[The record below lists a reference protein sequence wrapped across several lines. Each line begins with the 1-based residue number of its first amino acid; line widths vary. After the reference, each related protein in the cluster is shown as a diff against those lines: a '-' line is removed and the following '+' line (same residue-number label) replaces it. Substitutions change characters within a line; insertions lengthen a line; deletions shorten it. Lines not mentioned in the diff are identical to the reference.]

1 MKTFNLVLTIFF
13 SLNFSYTQEINAKI
27 IVNSESINQTNS
39 SVFKNLEI
47 SLSNFIN
54 NSSWSNVNYSEFEK
68 VDLNVLLSITSYS
81 NNSYVANIEFQASRP
96 VFNSSYSTPI
106 FNYQEKNFQFDYV
119 EYEPIIFKNNQFESK
134 ISSLLAFYINIIIGV
149 DHDSFVLNSGN
160 YFYDISK
167 NILNYTNQSNISGW
181 NSSHNGGKLNK
192 FWLIEYLTTNDS
204 NEFSNFL
211 FNYHVNGLDLMHS
224 DILSAKTNIA
234 TSISSL
240 KSLKRRNPNSILI
253 KILFDSKSDEIKD
266 IYSGGSF
273 FDVTNLVSDL
283 NYLTPFFSNK
293 WNSIK

>member
-192 FWLIEYLTTNDS
+192 FWLIEYLTSNDS

-224 DILSAKTNIA
+224 DIFSAKTNIA

-273 FDVTNLVSDL
+273 FEVTNLVSDL

>member
-1 MKTFNLVLTIFF
+1 MKTFVSVLIIFF
-13 SLNFSYTQEINAKI
+13 SLNFSYTQEINAKV

-192 FWLIEYLTTNDS
+192 FWLIEHLTSNDS
-204 NEFSNFL
+204 NEFSDFL
-211 FNYHVNGLDLMHS
+211 FNYHVNGLDIMHS
-224 DILSAKTNIA
+224 DILFAKTNIA
-234 TSISSL
+234 SSISSL
-240 KSLKRRNPNSILI
+240 KSLQRRNPDSILI

-273 FDVTNLVSDL
+273 FDVTNLISDL

>member
-192 FWLIEYLTTNDS
+192 FWLIEYLTSNDS

>member
-1 MKTFNLVLTIFF
+1 MKTFVSVLIIFF
-13 SLNFSYTQEINAKI
+13 SLNFSYTQEINAKV

-47 SLSNFIN
+47 SLLNFIN
-54 NSSWSNVNYSEFEK
+54 NSSWSNFNYSEYEK
-68 VDLNVLLSITSYS
+68 VNLNILFSVTSYS
-81 NNSYVANIEFQASRP
+81 NNSYTANIEFQASRP

-106 FNYQEKNFQFDYV
+106 FNYVEKNFQFDYV
-119 EYEPIIFKNNQFESK
+119 EYEPIIYKDNQFESK
-134 ISSLLAFYINIIIGV
+134 ISSLLAFYINIIIGI

-167 NILNYTNQSNISGW
+167 NILNYANQSNISGW

-192 FWLIEYLTTNDS
+192 FWLIEYLTSNDS
-204 NEFSNFL
+204 NEFFNFL
-211 FNYHVNGLDLMHS
+211 FNYHVNGLDLMYS

-240 KSLKRRNPNSILI
+240 KSLQRRNPNSILI

-273 FDVTNLVSDL
+273 FDVSNLVSDL
-283 NYLTPFFSNK
+283 NYLSPFLSNK
-293 WNSIK
+293 WNSIR

>member
-1 MKTFNLVLTIFF
+1 MKRTCLILIIFF
-13 SLNFSYTQEINAKI
+13 STYFSYSQEINAKI

-47 SLSNFIN
+47 SLLNFIN
-54 NSSWSNVNYSEFEK
+54 NSSWSNFNYSEFEK
-68 VDLNVLLSITSYS
+68 VNLNILFSVTSYS
-81 NNSYVANIEFQASRP
+81 NNSYIANIEFQASRP

-106 FNYQEKNFQFDYV
+106 FNYVEKNFQFDYV
-119 EYEPIIFKNNQFESK
+119 EYEPIIYKDNQFESK
-134 ISSLLAFYINIIIGV
+134 ISSLLAFYINIIIGI

-167 NILNYTNQSNISGW
+167 NILNYANQSNISGW

-192 FWLIEYLTTNDS
+192 FWLIEYLTSNDS
-204 NEFSNFL
+204 NEFFNFL
-211 FNYHVNGLDLMHS
+211 FNYHVNGLDLMYS

-240 KSLKRRNPNSILI
+240 KSLQRRNPNSILI

-273 FDVTNLVSDL
+273 FDVSNLVSDL
-283 NYLTPFFSNK
+283 NYLSPFLSNK
-293 WNSIK
+293 WNSIR

>member
-192 FWLIEYLTTNDS
+192 FWLIEYLTSNDS

-224 DILSAKTNIA
+224 NILSAKTNIA

>member
-192 FWLIEYLTTNDS
+192 FWLIEYLTSNDS

-211 FNYHVNGLDLMHS
+211 FNYHVNGLDLMHT
-224 DILSAKTNIA
+224 DIFSAKTNIA

>member
-192 FWLIEYLTTNDS
+192 FWLIEYLTSNDS

-240 KSLKRRNPNSILI
+240 KSLKRGNPNSILI

>member
-134 ISSLLAFYINIIIGV
+134 ISSLLAFYLNIIIGV

-192 FWLIEYLTTNDS
+192 FWLIEYLTSNDS

-224 DILSAKTNIA
+224 DIFSAKTNIA

>member
-1 MKTFNLVLTIFF
+1 MKTFNLVLIIFF

-192 FWLIEYLTTNDS
+192 FWLIEYLTSNDS

>member
-134 ISSLLAFYINIIIGV
+134 ISSLLAFYINIIIGI

-192 FWLIEYLTTNDS
+192 FWLIEYLTSNDS

>member
-192 FWLIEYLTTNDS
+192 FWLIEYLTSNDS

-234 TSISSL
+234 TSISLL

>member
-1 MKTFNLVLTIFF
+1 MKRTCLILIIFF
-13 SLNFSYTQEINAKI
+13 STYFSYSQEINAKI

-47 SLSNFIN
+47 SLLNFIN
-54 NSSWSNVNYSEFEK
+54 NSSWSNFNYSEFEK
-68 VDLNVLLSITSYS
+68 VNLNILFSVTSYS
-81 NNSYVANIEFQASRP
+81 NNSYTANIEFQASRP

-106 FNYQEKNFQFDYV
+106 FNYVEKNFQFDYV
-119 EYEPIIFKNNQFESK
+119 EYEPIIYKDNQFESK
-134 ISSLLAFYINIIIGV
+134 ISSLLAFYINIIIGI

-167 NILNYTNQSNISGW
+167 NILNYANQSNISGW

-192 FWLIEYLTTNDS
+192 FWLIEYLTSNDS
-204 NEFSNFL
+204 NEFFNFL
-211 FNYHVNGLDLMHS
+211 FNYHVNGLDLMYS

-240 KSLKRRNPNSILI
+240 KSLQRRNPNSILI

-273 FDVTNLVSDL
+273 FEVTNLVSDL

>member
-1 MKTFNLVLTIFF
+1 MKRTCLILIIFF
-13 SLNFSYTQEINAKI
+13 STYFSYSQEINAKI

-47 SLSNFIN
+47 SLLNFIN
-54 NSSWSNVNYSEFEK
+54 NSSWSNFNYSEFEK
-68 VDLNVLLSITSYS
+68 VNLNILFSVTSYS
-81 NNSYVANIEFQASRP
+81 NNSYTANIEFQASRP

-106 FNYQEKNFQFDYV
+106 FNYVEKNFQFDYV
-119 EYEPIIFKNNQFESK
+119 EYEPIIYKDNQFESK
-134 ISSLLAFYINIIIGV
+134 ISSLLAFYINIIIGI
-149 DHDSFVLNSGN
+149 DPDSFVLNSGN

-167 NILNYTNQSNISGW
+167 NILNYANQSNISGW

-192 FWLIEYLTTNDS
+192 FWLIEYLTSNDS
-204 NEFSNFL
+204 NEFFNFL
-211 FNYHVNGLDLMHS
+211 FNYHVNGLDLMYS

-240 KSLKRRNPNSILI
+240 KSLQRRNPNSILI

-273 FDVTNLVSDL
+273 FDVSNLVSDL
-283 NYLTPFFSNK
+283 NYLSPFLSNK
-293 WNSIK
+293 WNSIR

>member
-192 FWLIEYLTTNDS
+192 FWLIEYLTSNDS

-224 DILSAKTNIA
+224 DIFSAKTNIA